1 MERILLIL
9 SLIYNFTIGF
19 FSFLIYLCISFFM
32 INYKHYIELAVTIVF
47 IILLVPFNILVK
59 RRVKINIIYFTK
71 CCYIYTGICVLYTC
85 SKTVAI
91 KNPKLLSNL

>member
-1 MERILLIL
+1 MEKILLIL

-59 RRVKINIIYFTK
+59 RRVKINIILYILLNVVIYILGYM
-71 CCYIYTGICVLYTC
+71 CYILVVRL
-85 SKTVAI
+85 
-91 KNPKLLSNL
+91 

>member
-1 MERILLIL
+1 MEKILLIL

-59 RRVKINIIYFTK
+59 RRVKINIILYILLNAVIYILGYV
-71 CCYIYTGICVLYTC
+71 CYILVVRL
-85 SKTVAI
+85 
-91 KNPKLLSNL
+91 

>member
-59 RRVKINIIYFTK
+59 RRVKINIILYILLNAVIYILGYV
-71 CCYIYTGICVLYTC
+71 CYILVVRL
-85 SKTVAI
+85 
-91 KNPKLLSNL
+91 

>member
-1 MERILLIL
+1 MERRLLIL

-59 RRVKINIIYFTK
+59 RRVKINIILYILLNVVIYILGYM
-71 CCYIYTGICVLYTC
+71 CYILVVRL
-85 SKTVAI
+85 
-91 KNPKLLSNL
+91 

>member
-59 RRVKINIIYFTK
+59 RRVKINIIIYILLNVVIYILGYM
-71 CCYIYTGICVLYTC
+71 CYILVVRL
-85 SKTVAI
+85 
-91 KNPKLLSNL
+91 

>member
-59 RRVKINIIYFTK
+59 RRVKINIILYILLNVVIYILGYM
-71 CCYIYTGICVLYTC
+71 CYILVGRL
-85 SKTVAI
+85 
-91 KNPKLLSNL
+91 

>member
-1 MERILLIL
+1 MEKILLIL

-59 RRVKINIIYFTK
+59 RRVKINIILYILLNVVIYILGYV
-71 CCYIYTGICVLYTC
+71 CYILVVRL
-85 SKTVAI
+85 
-91 KNPKLLSNL
+91 

>member
-59 RRVKINIIYFTK
+59 RRVKINIILYILLNAVIYILGYM
-71 CCYIYTGICVLYTC
+71 CYILVVRL
-85 SKTVAI
+85 
-91 KNPKLLSNL
+91 

>member
-59 RRVKINIIYFTK
+59 RRVKINIILYILLNVVIYILGYM
-71 CCYIYTGICVLYTC
+71 CYILVVRL
-85 SKTVAI
+85 
-91 KNPKLLSNL
+91 

>member
-32 INYKHYIELAVTIVF
+32 INYKCYIELAVTIVF

-59 RRVKINIIYFTK
+59 RRVKINIILYILLNVVIYILGYM
-71 CCYIYTGICVLYTC
+71 CYILVVRL
-85 SKTVAI
+85 
-91 KNPKLLSNL
+91 